1 MHNGLDKL
9 RIGERG
15 AAVDDDEECITPI
28 KPSAKALG
36 KRRVIEVEEADREL
50 FFDITIGSPL
60 TPSITG
66 PFDTDDIFYDNRD
79 DPYPVE
85 NRLDSDSDEFITGRW
100 QQTTRYVYDAAAERT
115 QQRIRRGRVST
126 LVDGVH

>member
-9 RIGERG
+9 KIG
-15 AAVDDDEECITPI
+15 VVIDDDEECRTPV

-36 KRRVIEVEEADREL
+36 KRKVVDAEESDR
-50 FFDITIGSPL
+50 
-60 TPSITG
+60 
-66 PFDTDDIFYDNRD
+66 PFDPDDMFYDHRD
-79 DPYPVE
+79 ELYPVE
-85 NRLDSDSDEFITGRW
+85 DRLDSDSDELSGGRW
-100 QQTTRYVYDAAAERT
+100 SQTTHYVYDAAAERT

>member
-36 KRRVIEVEEADREL
+36 KRRVIEVEEADR
-50 FFDITIGSPL
+50 
-60 TPSITG
+60 